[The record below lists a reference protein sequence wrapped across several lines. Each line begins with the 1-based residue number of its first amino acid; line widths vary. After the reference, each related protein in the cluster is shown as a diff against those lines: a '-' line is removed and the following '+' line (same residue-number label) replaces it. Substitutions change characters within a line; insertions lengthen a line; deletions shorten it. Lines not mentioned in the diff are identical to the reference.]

1 MIYIMV
7 MAAHASGL
15 QGGIHEVVVG
25 VPDLAVAIAH
35 WQAFGY
41 AVVSRGRLDAAAAH
55 TLYGRHRE
63 LQAVRLGHGRARS
76 GLIRLQQWSAAAGQG
91 LGSAPLRTAG
101 SRWTVHRTHDITPAL
116 VWGRYLQKSLA
127 GTAIAGPV
135 VHSVDAGSASIN
147 HAVLTAHFRHV
158 LMVRH
163 GIDVPLY
170 GSPDPACLLGASE
183 VVHAGI
189 VVTAAQADKLWFYS
203 RLGFQALSQR
213 RVQYDPQS
221 VATQLFPLYPGEALV
236 EHDFDDPASRPG
248 PSQLPGRLRAF
259 VLEPGDGADF
269 QTAPGDDGYN
279 LYSLRHAGF
288 RTADAGGGWLEGLG
302 ARSLGMGRD
311 EFGEWAWRFRAPDGY
326 EWLGL
331 PAV

>member
-1 MIYIMV
+1 MIYMPV
-7 MAAHASGL
+7 MGSRAYGL
-15 QGGIHEVVVG
+15 QGGIHEVIIG
-25 VPDLAVAIAH
+25 VPDLRVATAH

-41 AVVSRGRLDAAAAH
+41 AVECQGHLDADAAH
-55 TLYGRHRE
+55 TLYGRQRA
-63 LQAVRLGHGRARS
+63 LQALRLAHGGATS
-76 GLIRLQQWSAAAGQG
+76 GLIRLQQWSAAAGLG
-91 LGSAPLRTAG
+91 LGCAPLRTAG

-116 VWGRYLQKSLA
+116 VWGSYLQKSLA

-135 VHSVDAGSASIN
+135 VHSVDARSASIN
-147 HAVLTAHFRHV
+147 HAVLTTHFRHV

-163 GIDVPLY
+163 GSDVPRY
-170 GSPDPACLLGASE
+170 GTPDPASLLGASE
-183 VVHAGI
+183 IAHAGLI
-189 VVTAAQADKLWFYS
+189 VPAARAGTLQFYS

-213 RVQYDPQS
+213 RVPYDPHS

-248 PSQLPGRLRAF
+248 AGQLPGRLRAF
-259 VLEPGDGADF
+259 VLETAAGADF

-288 RTADAGGGWLEGLG
+288 RAADVEHRWLADLG
-302 ARSLGMGRD
+302 AVPLGAGRD
-311 EFGEWAWRFRAPDGY
+311 EFGELASRFRAPDGY

-331 PAV
+331 PAA